1 MMEYFSSSFSLSLLG
16 LIIMTAFI
24 AFSPSS
30 SRAAFKKD
38 IRNEVSF
45 SFPNSSLKIK
55 SFFGSISLHKQK
67 QQGKQKQQYSCLGG
81 EKRLAKEKTSLY
93 NKASKNHKEVLKCKR
108 IIAHKTK
115 KLNGSQSTH

>member
-1 MMEYFSSSFSLSLLG
+1 MIWKKQRGRFG
-16 LIIMTAFI
+16 LNPKGYTERERVEIEDGGA
-24 AFSPSS
+24 
-30 SRAAFKKD
+30 
-38 IRNEVSF
+38 
-45 SFPNSSLKIK
+45 NS
-55 SFFGSISLHKQK
+55 
-67 QQGKQKQQYSCLGG
+67 QQYSCLGG